1 MGEWSSGPGPAQ
13 PADEDDSDATGNV
26 PGRDPVSW
34 SQSADPADPAQQPP
48 NVEPPYQPTQAA
60 RPYQPTEV
68 ARPYQPTEVARPY
81 QPTEVSRPYQPTEVS
96 RPYSPTEMAPPQQPD
111 APYVPRHQ
119 PPTNVPPGQVP
130 TNVPPGRMPA
140 NTPPGQMPTSISF
153 GPKPVPAPPGQ
164 APLPPGQVPLPPG
177 QVPTNYAPGRPPARS
192 SQPEPPM
199 NAPPPAY
206 QPPAYQPPVSAA
218 SSDVVRYGPGV
229 PAAAV
234 SQAGV
239 TAEQVWRTGRLPE
252 PPKRKAR
259 MRRMLGSALT
269 VILLI
274 AAGVVLYL
282 RFHHAP
288 FQVSSVKITS
298 ETKNGCGVNVT
309 GEIGTNGAS
318 GTVSYQWVFQPQV
331 QAPQPLSQ
339 SVVSGQHSVFVTV
352 AVEGQGHGSATQ
364 KVTLQL
370 LSPGTG
376 SATESVTVSC

>member
-1 MGEWSSGPGPAQ
+1 
-13 PADEDDSDATGNV
+13 
-26 PGRDPVSW
+26 
-34 SQSADPADPAQQPP
+34 
-48 NVEPPYQPTQAA
+48 
-60 RPYQPTEV
+60 
-68 ARPYQPTEVARPY
+68 
-81 QPTEVSRPYQPTEVS
+81 
-96 RPYSPTEMAPPQQPD
+96 
-111 APYVPRHQ
+111 
-119 PPTNVPPGQVP
+119 
-130 TNVPPGRMPA
+130 
-140 NTPPGQMPTSISF
+140 
-153 GPKPVPAPPGQ
+153 
-164 APLPPGQVPLPPG
+164 
-177 QVPTNYAPGRPPARS
+177 
-192 SQPEPPM
+192 M

-206 QPPAYQPPVSAA
+206 QPPGYQPPAYQPPASAA

-229 PAAAV
+229 PAPAA

-252 PPKRKAR
+252 PPKHRAR
-259 MRRMLGSALT
+259 MRRTLGSALT

-364 KVTLQL
+364 KVTLQIL
-370 LSPGTG
+370 GPGTG
-376 SATESVTVSC
+376 SATQSVTVSC

>member
-13 PADEDDSDATGNV
+13 PAEDDSDAAGNF
-26 PGRDPVSW
+26 PGRDPVSP
-34 SQSADPADPAQQPP
+34 SQSADQADPAQQPP
-48 NVEPPYQPTQAA
+48 NVEPSYQPTQAA
-60 RPYQPTEV
+60 RPYSPTEV

-81 QPTEVSRPYQPTEVS
+81 SPTEV
-96 RPYSPTEMAPPQQPD
+96 APPQQPA

-119 PPTNVPPGQVP
+119 PPAYLPQGQVP

-140 NTPPGQMPTSISF
+140 NIPPGQEPTNISF

-164 APLPPGQVPLPPG
+164 APVPPGQMPAPPGYAPAPPGYAPVPPG
-177 QVPTNYAPGRPPARS
+177 QVPTNFAPGQPPFRASR
-192 SQPEPPM
+192 PEPPM
-199 NAPPPAY
+199 NAPPPPY
-206 QPPAYQPPVSAA
+206 QPPASAA

-229 PAAAV
+229 PAAAP

-259 MRRMLGSALT
+259 VRRMLGSALT

-288 FQVSSVKITS
+288 FQVSSAKIVS

-309 GEIGTNGAS
+309 GRIDTNGAA

-339 SVVSGQHSVFVTV
+339 SVVAGQHSVYVTV
-352 AVEGQGHGSATQ
+352 AVEGQGHGSASQ
-364 KVTLQL
+364 KVTLQVL
-370 LSPGTG
+370 GPDTASNTK
-376 SATESVTVSC
+376 SVTVSC